1 MNCCP
6 RIFYTTPLFSIK
18 FMCNS
23 IIQIHFNLFFGGPY
37 KQNLQIN
44 IIALNFNI
52 FKYQRKN
59 TVWSFSCAFLTPVV
73 RVPIKREF
81 FLQLRS
87 PFHPPSTTALT
98 ERRTR
103 KLGCVY
109 SPSVSLVHPLVR
121 EFGGLCRL
129 SWESPVYYTTREPNQ
144 TRYRWRYFHLLCLY
158 ALSSGNDSGL
168 S

>member
-1 MNCCP
+1 
-6 RIFYTTPLFSIK
+6 
-18 FMCNS
+18 MCNS

-37 KQNLQIN
+37 RQNLQIN

-59 TVWSFSCAFLTPVV
+59 TVWSFSCALLSPVV

-87 PFHPPSTTALT
+87 PFHPPPTTALA

-103 KLGCVY
+103 KLGCVC
-109 SPSVSLVHPLVR
+109 SPSVSLVHPPCPGVGWDCVVWVGSLRCITHLADRTKPGTDGDIFIYFAFMLFHR
-121 EFGGLCRL
+121 ETTPACRN
-129 SWESPVYYTTREPNQ
+129 P
-144 TRYRWRYFHLLCLY
+144 
-158 ALSSGNDSGL
+158 
-168 S
+168 